1 MLETPHVMIASAG
14 VADTLYINF
23 NQLIFEEILVQPGF
37 KVKQFVLSGHHLR
50 SAMADISVAQIAI
63 VQKRA

>member
-1 MLETPHVMIASAG
+1 MIASAG

-37 KVKQFVLSGHHLR
+37 KVKRFVPPGHHLR
-50 SAMADISVAQIAI
+50 AGIADISAAQIAI
-63 VQKRA
+63 VQREAYFT